1 MTEPTNT
8 NPNGYPAP
16 QYPAAPYTQPY
27 SQPYAQP
34 YQQYYQPEPGWN
46 AMAIAGFITSFLFS
60 IVGLILSIIGLNQIN
75 RTGEKGKGLAIA
87 GIIISTITLIVSVLL
102 VVLIIAI
109 VSSVLSYDLNYDY
122 SYDDGDGGYSY
133 DDGGDVTTAADR
145 LAAAPDDAT
154 ARLDAVVAAAYAT
167 VA

>member
-16 QYPAAPYTQPY
+16 QYPAAPYSQPY
-27 SQPYAQP
+27 SQP

-87 GIIISTITLIVSVLL
+87 GIIISTISFIVSVLL

-109 VSSVLSYDLNYDY
+109 VSSALSYAPSYDY

-133 DDGGDVTTAADR
+133 DVDDVTTAADR